1 MKKILASV
9 LFLNALLA
17 VDVFAQINENIDP
30 GKFPIDVSTKRIS
43 FVEVVVV
50 PATDAL
56 EMFHR
61 GLKWFNTYYKN
72 PADVIRETDSLRNK
86 IVGKARFKI
95 YKPSDRKDV
104 KMEGGNVEYTITL
117 NLKADKFRYTITDL
131 NWKQSSYFPVE
142 RWLDTTAQTYVKA
155 YYPSYLEQMDK
166 QVHEI
171 ISNLE
176 AFMKTMP
183 AKKNDDW

>member
-1 MKKILASV
+1 MKKILSSV
-9 LFLNALLA
+9 FFLSALLIIHA
-17 VDVFAQINENIDP
+17 SAQINEKIDP
-30 GKFPIDVSTKRIS
+30 GKFPIDVSTKKIS
-43 FVEVVVV
+43 YVEVVQV
-50 PATDAL
+50 PATDAG

-95 YKPSDRKDV
+95 YKPSDKSDV
-104 KMEGGNVEYTITL
+104 KMDGGNVEYTITL

-131 NWKQSSYFPVE
+131 NWKQASYFPVE
-142 RWLDTTAQTYVKA
+142 RWLDTAAQSYVKA

-171 ISNLE
+171 VSNLE
-176 AFMKTMP
+176 TFMKTSP